1 MSLSLE
7 HIHSVKFDS
16 FDNNSEEFRSYEHE
30 NFDVIKQL
38 FHFNGFIAEGVM

>member
-16 FDNNSEEFRSYEHE
+16 FNNNSGEFCFNEHE

-38 FHFNGFIAEGVM
+38 FHFNEFIAEGVM